1 MKCPRC
7 AADNYSKNGFHRGK
21 QKYICKCCGRQWL
34 ETTADRGY
42 PQSVRALCVKMY
54 RNGLRIKEISRYT
67 EIGYSTIMNWVKQEK
82 SFCELLLDTS
92 EAQENTE
99 VDQSHGV
106 IT

>member
-7 AADNYSKNGFHRGK
+7 TADSYSKNGVHKGK

-34 ETTADRGY
+34 EKPADRGY
-42 PQSVRALCVKMY
+42 PKPVRDLCLTMY
-54 RNGLRIKEISRYT
+54 RNGLRLKEISRYT

-92 EAQENTE
+92 EAPENTE
-99 VDQSHGV
+99 ADQPRGV